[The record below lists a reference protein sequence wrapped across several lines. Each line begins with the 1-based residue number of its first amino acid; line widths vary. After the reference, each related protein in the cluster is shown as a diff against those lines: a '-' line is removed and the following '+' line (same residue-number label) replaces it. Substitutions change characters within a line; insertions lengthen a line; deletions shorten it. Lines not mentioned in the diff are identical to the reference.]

1 MKKEIANQTAT
12 KIEIEKRERRIN
24 LPVDAPFMF
33 YANELSASELLIQHL
48 IKSGNNTEKQAKD
61 ITDLT
66 FQK

>member
-1 MKKEIANQTAT
+1 MKKEIANQMAT

-33 YANELSASELLIQHL
+33 YANELSPSKLLFQQF
-48 IKSGNNTEKQAKD
+48 IKSENNTEKQTKD
-61 ITDLT
+61 ITDLK